1 MVKSE
6 LHKLGFSREEA
17 NVYTVLLG
25 IGGGGASSIA
35 KKAGSHRVT
44 TYNTLENLE
53 KKGFLRKTK
62 ENGVLF
68 YVPVDPAT
76 ILDRA
81 EDNYRVAKG
90 LVPELI
96 NLQNTRRFKPNV
108 RFLEG
113 QSRIGEIFDDML
125 ECKGEIVGFVNFKYV
140 SDIYPTYLD
149 NYIKG
154 ALKKGI
160 KHRFLCPNDEFHE
173 KYFENNLLDLADGGL
188 LKIFAVDPAKFV
200 FKNAQYIYDNK
211 VSTLSFDRNEM
222 MGVIVESA
230 NNAETNRAIFD
241 LAWLGATDGTYHGS
255 P

>member
-6 LHKLGFSREEA
+6 LSKLGFSQEEA

-62 ENGVLF
+62 KNGVLF
-68 YVPVDPAT
+68 YMPVDPQV

-81 EDNYRVAKG
+81 EGDYRVAKG
-90 LVPELI
+90 LIPELVK
-96 NLQNTRRFKPNV
+96 LQGKHRFKPNV

-113 QSRIGEIFDDML
+113 KSRVGEIFDDML

-140 SDIYPTYLD
+140 SELYPDFLE
-149 NYIKG
+149 NYNKE
-154 ALKKGI
+154 ALKKG
-160 KHRFLCPNDEFHE
+160 KNHRFLCPNDEFHE
-173 KYFENNLLDLADGGL
+173 KYFENNLIDLAENDL
-188 LKIFAVDPAKFV
+188 LKIFAVDPVKFV

-211 VSTLSFDRNEM
+211 VSMLSFDRNEM
-222 MGVIVESA
+222 MGVIIESS

-241 LAWLGATDGTYHGS
+241 LAWLGATS
-255 P
+255 FVAK